1 MKDKF
6 CNPPQKWNND
16 FENYNNLYSSEIL
29 NLLNHFNP
37 DKNHNSPLNYNT
49 TMLSNAS
56 TGCLGSFQSISLF
69 DTDFKSG
76 TYRIKFPGIYKLSED
91 IIFHPNESNDFF
103 PNNELEYPTNNGPYT
118 LGFFAA
124 ITIECDNVI
133 IDLNGKSI
141 RQSNEFYLKQRFFSL
156 IELASS
162 PFIHKQGPANFG
174 NNVIYSKNVIIQ
186 NGYLGLTS
194 HYGIHGNGCENLIL
208 QNLNFYSFEVAG
220 ISING
225 TEVLLGRN
233 LNLSYG
239 SNDVKVFST
248 YTASRF
254 IMKFL
259 NKLLDYDNKA
269 SVKASFK
276 GKTINSIINN
286 LKLEML
292 ELENAVTN
300 NKPLPENNMFA
311 NHTGISDCNMYGILL
326 NPLGVAVGK
335 LRENRNGAIGNKNIC
350 LHDINIENLKCNP
363 VEIRGVNSVEDG
375 VYNSVQI
382 GPVGDVIQIDN
393 IIDTT
398 TEIYTG
404 TVLSD
409 AQFIL
414 AKYSSL
420 YKDIS
425 GKSNIDERFVQWAE
439 NNEKLS
445 DFLNCIDCHG
455 KKVFYIVGG
464 IDSMGHNQK
473 GNVGLFLSSVEDCIT
488 ENINIKYLENDGPL
502 ARTNSEN
509 TGIFRGTLNTGIF
522 IAGCYN
528 VTIAKFK
535 VCNLR
540 SVCGNSCAINIFG
553 ESENINM
560 YSFQMEDIRSS
571 NFTVAGKYP
580 NISPLPEHV
589 VISKESKNVNVNL

>member
-6 CNPPQKWNND
+6 YNPPQKWNND
-16 FENYNNLYSSEIL
+16 FDNYNNLYSLEIL
-29 NLLNHFNP
+29 NVLNHFNP
-37 DKNHNSPLNYNT
+37 IKNQNSPLNYNT
-49 TMLSNAS
+49 TMLSNS
-56 TGCLGSFQSISLF
+56 
-69 DTDFKSG
+69 DFKSG
-76 TYRIKFPGIYKLSED
+76 TYRIKYPGIYKLSED
-91 IIFHPNESNDFF
+91 IIFHPNESNDFL
-103 PNNELEYPTNNGPYT
+103 PKNEVEYPTNNGPYT

-124 ITIECDNVI
+124 ITIECENVV

-162 PFIHKQGPANFG
+162 PFIPKQGPANFG
-174 NNVIYSKNVIIQ
+174 NNIIYSKNVIIQ
-186 NGYLGLTS
+186 NGNLGLTS
-194 HYGIHGNGCENLIL
+194 HYGIHGNGCKNLIL

-233 LNLSYG
+233 LNLCYG

-259 NKLLDYDNKA
+259 NKLFDYDNEA
-269 SVKASFK
+269 TFK

-292 ELENAVTN
+292 KLENAVIY
-300 NKPLPENNMFA
+300 NKSLPENNLFA

-335 LRENRNGAIGNKNIC
+335 LRENRNGAIGNENIC
-350 LHDINIENLKCNP
+350 LHDIHIENLKCNP
-363 VEIRGVNSVEDG
+363 VEIRGINSLENG

-382 GPVGDVIQIDN
+382 GPVGDVVQIDN
-393 IIDTT
+393 IIDKTT
-398 TEIYTG
+398 GIYKG

-425 GKSNIDERFVQWAE
+425 GKSNIDQRFLQWAE

-445 DFLNCIDCHG
+445 DFLNCTDCHG
-455 KKVFYIVGG
+455 KKIFYIIGG
-464 IDSMGHNQK
+464 IDSMAHNQK
-473 GNVGLFLSSVEDCIT
+473 GNVGLFLSSVKDCIT

-522 IAGCYN
+522 VAGSNN
-528 VTIAKFK
+528 VIVKKFK
-535 VCNLR
+535 VCNLT
-540 SVCGNSCAINIFG
+540 SICGNSCAINIFG

-560 YSFQMEDIRSS
+560 YSFEIENIKSC

-580 NISPLPEHV
+580 NTSPLPEHV
-589 VISKESKNVNVNL
+589 IISKESKNVNVNL